1 MRYTRPGSIQ
11 NAVREAYGAVGG
23 LENASIDLGIGVSTL
38 SYGTERSDHRPGGI
52 GVNYLDSLGRIEPR
66 AATPIA
72 QHFATLAGGVFQP
85 VDLAGVTAS
94 DVYRIAKEFS
104 DVLTKDAEA
113 HSKGSI
119 DSKGYTAKEAAEQ
132 LVELDELIAVAV
144 SFRAALRNKVEGTR

>member
-38 SYGTERSDHRPGGI
+38 SYGTERSEHRPGGI

-72 QHFATLAGGVFQP
+72 QHFAALAGGVFQP

-94 DVYRIAKEFS
+94 DVYRVAKEFS
-104 DVLTKDAEA
+104 DVLTKDALA
-113 HSKGSI
+113 HSKGS
-119 DSKGYTAKEAAEQ
+119 DDPNGYTFKEAGEQ
-132 LVELDELIAVAV
+132 LVELDELIAAAV
-144 SFRAALRNKVEGTR
+144 NFRAALLVKTEGAG

>member
-52 GVNYLDSLGRIEPR
+52 GVNYLDSLGRIEPS
-66 AATPIA
+66 AAAPIA
-72 QHFATLAGGVFQP
+72 KHFATLAGGVFQP
-85 VDLAGVTAS
+85 VDLDGVTAS

-113 HSKGSI
+113 HSKSSI
-119 DSKGYTAKEAAEQ
+119 DPSDYTVKEAGEQ
-132 LVELDELIAVAV
+132 LIELDELIAVAV
-144 SFRAALRNKVEGTR
+144 SFRAALREKTEVAR

>member
-52 GVNYLDSLGRIEPR
+52 GVNYLDSLGRIEPS
-66 AATPIA
+66 AAEPIA
-72 QHFATLAGGVFQP
+72 RHFATLAGGVFQP
-85 VDLAGVTAS
+85 VDLDGVTAS

-113 HSKGSI
+113 HSKSSI
-119 DSKGYTAKEAAEQ
+119 DPKGYTAKEAGEQ

-144 SFRAALRNKVEGTR
+144 SFRAALRDKAEGTR

>member
-38 SYGTERSDHRPGGI
+38 SYGTERSEHRPGGI

-72 QHFATLAGGVFQP
+72 QHFAMLAGGVFQP
-85 VDLAGVTAS
+85 VDLAGVTSS
-94 DVYRIAKEFS
+94 DMYRIAKEFS

-113 HSKGSI
+113 HSVS
-119 DSKGYTAKEAAEQ
+119 SENPSCYTTKEASEQ

-144 SFRAALRNKVEGTR
+144 SFRAALRRTVEGTR

>member
-38 SYGTERSDHRPGGI
+38 SYGTERSEHRPGGI

-66 AATPIA
+66 TAVPIA
-72 QHFATLAGGVFQP
+72 NHFAMLAGGVFQP
-85 VDLAGVTAS
+85 VDLDGVTAS

-113 HSKGSI
+113 HSKASV
-119 DSKGYTAKEAAEQ
+119 DPNGYTAKEAGEQ

-144 SFRAALRNKVEGTR
+144 SFRAALRRTVEGTR

>member
-38 SYGTERSDHRPGGI
+38 SYGTERSEHRPGGI

-72 QHFATLAGGVFQP
+72 QHFAALAGGVFQP

-94 DVYRIAKEFS
+94 DVYRVA
-104 DVLTKDAEA
+104 
-113 HSKGSI
+113 KGS
-119 DSKGYTAKEAAEQ
+119 DDPNGYTFKEAGEQ
-132 LVELDELIAVAV
+132 LVELDELIAAAV
-144 SFRAALRNKVEGTR
+144 NFRAALLVKTEGAG